1 MVMHDVSAELKEFA
15 ILKYFKDRIE
25 KSTKQENEILVSSLE
40 IRTIS

>member
-1 MVMHDVSAELKEFA
+1 MHDLGAEVKQAA

-25 KSTKQENEILVSSLE
+25 KSTRQENEILVSSLE